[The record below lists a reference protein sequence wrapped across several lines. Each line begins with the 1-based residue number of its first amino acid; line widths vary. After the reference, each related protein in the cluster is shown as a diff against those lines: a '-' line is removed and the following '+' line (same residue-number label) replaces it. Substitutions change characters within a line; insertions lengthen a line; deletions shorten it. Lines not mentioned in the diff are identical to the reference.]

1 MKIQKVCK
9 NFENSKVAVN
19 HSGNSEAETG
29 SWDIALKSE
38 FLVKS

>member
-9 NFENSKVAVN
+9 NFENSKVAIS

-29 SWDIALKSE
+29 SWDNALKSE
-38 FLVKS
+38 FRIKS